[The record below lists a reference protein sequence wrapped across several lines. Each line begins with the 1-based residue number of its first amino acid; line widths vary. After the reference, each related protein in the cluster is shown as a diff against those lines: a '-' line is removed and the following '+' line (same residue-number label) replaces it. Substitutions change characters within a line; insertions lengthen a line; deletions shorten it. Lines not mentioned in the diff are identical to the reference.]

1 MPANDLSFR
10 HPNYLVATYPRL
22 VVVTMVRTAAQ
33 RPPFHPATYRIC
45 RRIYPV
51 ADCLRPPD
59 VFLLCRTTDSLCY
72 RGASLNPWATSG
84 SRQRG
89 ALAHPGARATR
100 HRRRLLLP
108 PRSYRHVRVLLP
120 HLVRLH
126 APRGLVQVHHVA
138 AELALILWSNSHLLC
153 GCAHTRVQLTTNSF
167 VISWVIGLIYLH
179 D

>member
-10 HPNYLVATYPRL
+10 HPDYLVATYPRL
-22 VVVTMVRTAAQ
+22 VVVTLVRTAAQ

-51 ADCLRPPD
+51 ADCLRPPA
-59 VFLLCRTTDSLCY
+59 VFLPFPTTGSLCY
-72 RGASLNPWATSG
+72 RGASPNPLATSG

-100 HRRRLLLP
+100 HHRRILLP
-108 PRSYRHVRVLLP
+108 PLSYRQVRVLLP

-126 APRGLVQVHHVA
+126 HPRGLV
-138 AELALILWSNSHLLC
+138 
-153 GCAHTRVQLTTNSF
+153 
-167 VISWVIGLIYLH
+167 
-179 D
+179 